1 VRRGQRCFA
10 GLCALV
16 PSLVAASLHA
26 QSLTQN
32 KAMAEVLFREA
43 TELAAKGQH
52 VQACER
58 FEGSQRYDAALGTI
72 LHLAD
77 CYDRVGRTAS
87 AWVWFVE
94 ARDQARAS
102 NQNEREQIAS
112 RRVADLER
120 RLSTIRIDVGPEAR
134 LPGLTVEMNGAAV
147 PATSFGVPIPVDPG
161 RSYVLARAP
170 GHATWTR
177 VLYLEPGPDR
187 RIVDLPPLSRPAPT
201 QKSSDETARAR
212 SGPPRWV
219 GFALG
224 GGGLLG
230 LGAAT
235 VFGIRAH
242 DLDRQSRDECRS
254 SDGNAC
260 NAQGKSLRDRAF
272 GAANAA
278 TVAAVAG
285 GALLAAG
292 VTWVVLV
299 PGPSSERPRSI
310 ELGAR
315 VTEGGASLEIGAAL

>member
-1 VRRGQRCFA
+1 MRGCRMFGA
-10 GLCALV
+10 LAVGLPLLTA
-16 PSLVAASLHA
+16 PSLHA

-58 FEGSQRYDAALGTI
+58 FEASQRYDPALGTI
-72 LHLAD
+72 LYLAD
-77 CYDRVGRTAS
+77 CYDRVGRSAS
-87 AWVWFVE
+87 AWVWFV
-94 ARDQARAS
+94 QAREQAHAS

-112 RRVADLER
+112 RRAADLER
-120 RLSTIRIDVGPEAR
+120 RLSTIRIDVAPEAR
-134 LPGLTVEMNGAAV
+134 LPGLTVEMNGAPV
-147 PATSFGVPIPVDPG
+147 PPSSFGVPIPVDPG
-161 RSYVLARAP
+161 RSYVRATAP
-170 GHATWTR
+170 GHFPWTE

-187 RIVDLPPLSRPAPT
+187 RTLELPRLSRPVSKQKPSKASAP
-201 QKSSDETARAR
+201 

-224 GGGLLG
+224 GGGLFG

-235 VFGIRAH
+235 VLGVRAH
-242 DLDRQSRDECRS
+242 ELDRQSHDECRS
-254 SDGNAC
+254 NDANAC
-260 NAQGKSLRDRAF
+260 NAEGRSLRDRAF

-285 GALLAAG
+285 AALVAAG

-299 PGPSSERPRSI
+299 PAVSSERPRPI

-315 VTEGGASLEIGAAL
+315 VKDGGAELRIGTAL